1 MPPAKHEKALVT
13 KIKDQLDQSVE
24 KLDPG
29 VVARLRSARYEARHS
44 QPQRAPW
51 LWPVSGLAT
60 ACSAILV
67 ALLWWGAP
75 PEQASPKNVQI
86 IEDVEVL
93 LAADPLDLY
102 EDIEFYGWLAE
113 QEDAS

>member
-1 MPPAKHEKALVT
+1 MTPAGHEEAFVAKV
-13 KIKDQLDQSVE
+13 KDQLDQSVE
-24 KLDPG
+24 KLDPE
-29 VVARLRSARYEARHS
+29 VLARLRNARYEALHS

-67 ALLWWGAP
+67 ALLWWGSP
-75 PEQASPKNVQI
+75 PEQAPPETAQI
-86 IEDVEVL
+86 IEEVEVL

-102 EDIEFYGWLAE
+102 EDIEFYVWLAE